1 MPRSRTMAA
10 HDAHPHAAGLE
21 VTVLVVDDERAVR
34 SVVHRSL
41 RVQGYVV
48 IEAADAAAALAEL
61 GVSAG
66 RIRVLITDDR
76 MPGMSGR
83 ELARIVARVYPAIRV
98 ILMSGDPASGDPA
111 PGAEGSESGVVLLPK
126 PFTSQTLAATLR
138 STLAE
143 APGRPRLSDD
153 Q

>member
-98 ILMSGDPASGDPA
+98 ILMSGDPAL
-111 PGAEGSESGVVLLPK
+111 GAEGNESGMVLLPK
-126 PFTSQTLAATLR
+126 PFSPQTLAATLR
-138 STLAE
+138 SALAE
-143 APGRPRLSDD
+143 ASSRPRLTDD